1 MDMLGIDAER
11 FAEYP
16 ADVLSE
22 AFDFGDMEYF
32 AGIKMF
38 NRVLDKLGVDMT
50 HQERY
55 ELFDKIYEA
64 GMREKKSKNN
74 RNNR

>member
-1 MDMLGIDAER
+1 MDVMGIDAER

-22 AFDFGDMEYF
+22 AFGLGDMECF
-32 AGIKMF
+32 AMIRMF
-38 NRVLDKLGVDMT
+38 NQMLDKLGVDMT

-55 ELFDKIYEA
+55 EMFDKIYE
-64 GMREKKSKNN
+64 E
-74 RNNR
+74 

>member
-1 MDMLGIDAER
+1 MDVMGIDAER
-11 FAEYP
+11 FTEYP

-22 AFDFGDMEYF
+22 AFDFGDMEYL

-38 NRVLDKLGVDMT
+38 NRVLNKLGIDMT

-55 ELFDKIYEA
+55 EMFDKIYEE
-64 GMREKKSKNN
+64 GMREKKDKNN
-74 RNNR
+74 RNFR